1 MNKIYNNVLKKLNN
15 IIIDEKKIFKDQLL
29 NSMNINKTHLK
40 NIDVI
45 EYYINNNI
53 YYSNGNTIY
62 IKNYNNV
69 IPIGFEKN
77 NIFYIFQK

>member
-62 IKNYNNV
+62 IKNSNNV

>member
-1 MNKIYNNVLKKLNN
+1 MNKIYNNVLNKLNN
-15 IIIDEKKIFKDQLL
+15 IIIDEKKIFKDLVL
-29 NSMNINKTHLK
+29 SSIKINKSK
-40 NIDVI
+40 NIDVK

-62 IKNYNNV
+62 IKKSNNV

-77 NIFYIFQK
+77 NIFFIFQN